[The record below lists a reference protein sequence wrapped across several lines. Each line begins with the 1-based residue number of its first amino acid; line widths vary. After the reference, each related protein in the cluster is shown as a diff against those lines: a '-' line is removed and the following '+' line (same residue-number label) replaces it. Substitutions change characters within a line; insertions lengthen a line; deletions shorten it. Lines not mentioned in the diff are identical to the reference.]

1 MAQLPLIGKKGGC
14 NDLTEAAGFSFQCGF
29 GIGPGAC
36 RDNHRAQGKQADKDK
51 DVTKPVLINK
61 VNPTYPEE
69 AKKDKIQGEVI
80 LEAMIGQDG
89 KVLDVTVKKSPD
101 DRLSKSAMEAVKQW
115 TFQPAKDAKGN
126 VIKVKTT
133 LTVNFRLK

>member
-1 MAQLPLIGKKGGC
+1 MTLQKLLVLVSSAVLALV
-14 NDLTEAAGFSFQCGF
+14 LVLAGTTT
-29 GIGPGAC
+29 
-36 RDNHRAQGKQADKDK
+36 RAQGKQADKDK